1 MKNSG
6 GFKVRNGIIYVFG
19 AINKIRYRFSTNKS
33 ATSENL
39 RWIARNYW
47 SVLLQ
52 KIDEKR
58 RGKKPN
64 LNVAAFLLEM
74 LELSKHK
81 RSETTQKEYIS
92 KTKRLIAPYFDKF
105 NMADI
110 RPIDI
115 EKWQNELLGKY
126 STVTVRR
133 AKTLLNFALNK
144 AVLNDIIPKNP
155 CAAVDSFR
163 VTIAKKEPYTI
174 EEMGKILRAAK
185 GWFGIFL
192 HIAFTT
198 GLRTGELIALKW
210 EDIDLER
217 NIIFVRRAIVKGE
230 ITTGGATK
238 NHDRVVVIPEYL
250 AEMLKGYDS
259 KSEWLFPTRKGEPF
273 KEGGS
278 LTRMYFKPLLERIG
292 VKYKTLYATRHTFV
306 SLLRNSGVNKDLVA
320 ELAGHSSQISD
331 KHYYKAE
338 ITPEKIRSINNVFFN
353 LNLED
358 KAQIRA
364 Q

>member
-6 GFKVRNGIIYVFG
+6 GFKVRNNVIYVFG
-19 AINKIRYRFSTNKS
+19 TINKKRYRLSTNKS

-92 KTKRLIAPYFDKF
+92 KTKRLIAPYFGKF

-144 AVLNDIIPKNP
+144 AVLNDIIPKNS

-174 EEMGKILRAAK
+174 EEMGKILRAAT

-217 NIIFVRRAIVKGE
+217 NIIFVRRAIVRGE
-230 ITTGGATK
+230 VSTGGATK
-238 NHDRVVVIPEYL
+238 NHDRIAVIPEYL
-250 AEMLKGYDS
+250 ADMLEGYDS

-353 LNLED
+353 IR
-358 KAQIRA
+358 AQIRA

>member
-19 AINKIRYRFSTNKS
+19 TINKKRYRFSTNKS

-52 KIDEKR
+52 KIDEKE
-58 RGKKPN
+58 KTKEPKIS
-64 LNVAAFLLEM
+64 VDAFLLEM

-81 RSETTQKEYIS
+81 RSQTTQNEYIS
-92 KTKRLIAPYFDKF
+92 KTKRLIAPYFSKF
-105 NMADI
+105 NMVDI
-110 RPIDI
+110 KPIDI
-115 EKWQNELLGKY
+115 EKWQNALLEKY

-155 CAAVDSFR
+155 CASVDNFR
-163 VTIAKKEPYTI
+163 VTINKKEPYTI
-174 EEMGKILRAAK
+174 DEMSKILRLAT

-192 HIAFTT
+192 HVAFAT

-217 NIIFVRRAIVKGE
+217 NIIFVRRAIVRGE
-230 ITTGGATK
+230 VSTGGATK
-238 NHDRVVVIPEYL
+238 NHDRIAVIPEYL
-250 AEMLKGYDS
+250 ADMLEGYDS

-306 SLLRNSGVNKDLVA
+306 SLLRNSGINKDLVA

-338 ITPEKIRSINNVFFN
+338 ITPEKIRSINNVFFSIR
-353 LNLED
+353 
-358 KAQIRA
+358 AQIRA

>member
-1 MKNSG
+1 M
-6 GFKVRNGIIYVFG
+6 
-19 AINKIRYRFSTNKS
+19 
-33 ATSENL
+33 
-39 RWIARNYW
+39 
-47 SVLLQ
+47 
-52 KIDEKR
+52 
-58 RGKKPN
+58 
-64 LNVAAFLLEM
+64 LEI

-81 RSETTQKEYIS
+81 RSETTQNEYIS
-92 KTKRLIAPYFDKF
+92 KTKRLIAPYFAKF

-110 RPIDI
+110 KPIDI
-115 EKWQNELLGKY
+115 EKWQNALLEKY

-163 VTIAKKEPYTI
+163 VTINKKEPYTI
-174 EEMGKILRAAK
+174 EEMGKILRAAT

-217 NIIFVRRAIVKGE
+217 NIIFVRRAIVRGE
-230 ITTGGATK
+230 VSTGGATK
-238 NHDRVVVIPEYL
+238 NHDRIAVIPEYL
-250 AEMLKGYDS
+250 ADMLEGYDS

-353 LNLED
+353 IR
-358 KAQIRA
+358 AQIRA

>member
-6 GFKVRNGIIYVFG
+6 GFKVRNNVIYVFG
-19 AINKIRYRFSTNKS
+19 TINKKRYRFSTNKS

-52 KIDEKR
+52 KIDEKEK
-58 RGKKPN
+58 GKEAN
-64 LNVAAFLLEM
+64 LSIEAFLLEM

-81 RSETTQKEYIS
+81 RSETTQNEYIS
-92 KTKRLIAPYFDKF
+92 KTKRLIAPYFAKF

-110 RPIDI
+110 KPIDI
-115 EKWQNELLGKY
+115 EKWQTALLGKY

-155 CAAVDSFR
+155 CASVDNFR
-163 VTIAKKEPYTI
+163 ITINKKEPYTI
-174 EEMGKILRAAK
+174 DEMSKILRSAT

-192 HIAFTT
+192 HVAFTT

-217 NIIFVRRAIVKGE
+217 NIIFVRRAIVRGKVS
-230 ITTGGATK
+230 TGGVTK
-238 NHDRVVVIPEYL
+238 NHDRIAVIPEYL
-250 AEMLKGYDS
+250 ADILKGYDS

-353 LNLED
+353 IR
-358 KAQIRA
+358 AQIRA

>member
-1 MKNSG
+1 M
-6 GFKVRNGIIYVFG
+6 RNNVIYVFG
-19 AINKIRYRFSTNKS
+19 TINKKRYRFSTNKS

-52 KIDEKR
+52 KIDEKE
-58 RGKKPN
+58 KTKEPKIS
-64 LNVAAFLLEM
+64 VDAFLLEM
-74 LELSKHK
+74 LELSKRK
-81 RSETTQKEYIS
+81 RSQITQNEYIS
-92 KTKRLIAPYFDKF
+92 KTKRLIAPYFGKF
-105 NMADI
+105 DMADI
-110 RPIDI
+110 KPIDI

-133 AKTLLNFALNK
+133 AKTLLNFALAK
-144 AVLNDIIPKNP
+144 AALNGIIPKNP
-155 CAAVDSFR
+155 CASVDNFR
-163 VTIAKKEPYTI
+163 VVINKKEPYTI
-174 EEMGKILRAAK
+174 DEMSKILRSAT
-185 GWFGIFL
+185 GWFGVFL
-192 HIAFTT
+192 HVAFAT

-217 NIIFVRRAIVKGE
+217 NIIFVRRAIVRGE
-230 ITTGGATK
+230 VSTGGATK
-238 NHDRVVVIPEYL
+238 NHDRIAVIPEYL
-250 AEMLKGYDS
+250 ADMLGGYDS
-259 KSEWLFPTRKGEPF
+259 KSEWLFPTKKGEPF

-306 SLLRNSGVNKDLVA
+306 SILRNSGVNKEFVA

-358 KAQIRA
+358 KAQIKA

>member
-6 GFKVRNGIIYVFG
+6 GFKVRNNVIYVFG
-19 AINKIRYRFSTNKS
+19 TINKKRYRFSTNKS

-52 KIDEKR
+52 KIDEKE
-58 RGKKPN
+58 KTKEPKIS
-64 LNVAAFLLEM
+64 VDAFLLEM
-74 LELSKHK
+74 LELSKRK
-81 RSETTQKEYIS
+81 RSQITQNEYIS
-92 KTKRLIAPYFDKF
+92 KTKRLIAPYFGKF
-105 NMADI
+105 DMADI
-110 RPIDI
+110 KPIDI

-133 AKTLLNFALNK
+133 AKTLLNFALAK
-144 AVLNDIIPKNP
+144 AALNGIIPKNP
-155 CAAVDSFR
+155 CASVDNFR
-163 VTIAKKEPYTI
+163 VVINKKEPYTI
-174 EEMGKILRAAK
+174 DEMSKILRSAT
-185 GWFGIFL
+185 GWFGVFL
-192 HIAFTT
+192 HVAFAT

-217 NIIFVRRAIVKGE
+217 NIIFVRRAIVRGE
-230 ITTGGATK
+230 VSTGGATK
-238 NHDRVVVIPEYL
+238 NHDRIAVIPEYL
-250 AEMLKGYDS
+250 ADMLGGYDS
-259 KSEWLFPTRKGEPF
+259 KSEWLFPTKKGEPF

-306 SLLRNSGVNKDLVA
+306 SILRNSGVNKEFVA

-358 KAQIRA
+358 KAQIKA

>member
-58 RGKKPN
+58 RGKPN

-81 RSETTQKEYIS
+81 RSETTQNEYIS
-92 KTKRLIAPYFDKF
+92 KTKRLIAPYFGKF
-105 NMADI
+105 NMSDI

-174 EEMGKILRAAK
+174 EEMGKILRAAT

-210 EDIDLER
+210 EDIDLDR
-217 NIIFVRRAIVKGE
+217 KIIYVRRAIVKGK
-230 ITTGGATK
+230 ISTGGATK
-238 NHDRVVVIPEYL
+238 NHDRIAVIPEYL
-250 AEMLKGYDS
+250 ADMLEGYDS

-306 SLLRNSGVNKDLVA
+306 SLLRNSGVNKDFVA

-338 ITPEKIRSINNVFFN
+338 ITPEKIRSINNVFFSIR
-353 LNLED
+353 
-358 KAQIRA
+358 AQIRA